1 MVKRYSNLF
10 GQEIEE
16 DEADQGTEDG
26 DGEGIGGFGSR
37 WGYVAM
43 IDRVSE
49 AMKINWHE
57 VMDLNVYE
65 YLNVLS
71 YLRDKAEDEKRRLE
85 QFRRKH

>member
-1 MVKRYSNLF
+1 
-10 GQEIEE
+10 
-16 DEADQGTEDG
+16 
-26 DGEGIGGFGSR
+26 
-37 WGYVAM
+37 M

-49 AMKINWHE
+49 AMRLNWHE